1 MALNKNGAHII
12 GKIDFVQK
20 VNAILVDEIKDKYD
34 IILLMTKQRLNN
46 EIVNSLLPY
55 LKEDSLV
62 CTMQN
67 GLPEESVSQIIGKDR
82 TCGCAMSWGATFHG
96 NGVSELT
103 SEPNRETLTF
113 SIGQYG
119 KNNQKLFEYIIE
131 MLNSMG
137 IVKVEDNFIGARWA
151 KLMINSAFS
160 GLSVITDAN
169 FGTLAKKKQS
179 KKLALKVIKECIEV
193 AKAANI
199 KIEPLQGKDIVKII
213 DYKTRL
219 RRWISLQI
227 LPIAMKKHS
236 LIKSSMLRDLQQG
249 RKTEIEAINGVVCS
263 FGRKHSIETPINDQ
277 IVKIVHQIE
286 DGKLVPNWNN
296 LNLFK

>member
-1 MALNKNGAHII
+1 
-12 GKIDFVQK
+12 
-20 VNAILVDEIKDKYD
+20 
-34 IILLMTKQRLNN
+34 
-46 EIVNSLLPY
+46 
-55 LKEDSLV
+55 
-62 CTMQN
+62 MQN
-67 GLPEESVSQIIGKDR
+67 GLPEESVAQIIGKDR

-119 KNNQKLFEYIIE
+119 NNNKKLFEYIVE

-137 IVKVEDNFIGARWA
+137 NVKIEENFIGARWA

-169 FGTLAKKKQS
+169 FGTLAKKKES
-179 KKLALKVIKECIEV
+179 KILALKVIKECIEV

-199 KIEPLQGKDIVKII
+199 KIEPLQGKDIVRII

-227 LPIAMKKHS
+227 LPIAMKKHR

-249 RKTEIEAINGVVCS
+249 RKTEIDAINGVVCS
-263 FGRKHSIETPINDQ
+263 FGNKHAVETPINDQ

-286 DGKLVPNWNN
+286 DGKLVPSWNN